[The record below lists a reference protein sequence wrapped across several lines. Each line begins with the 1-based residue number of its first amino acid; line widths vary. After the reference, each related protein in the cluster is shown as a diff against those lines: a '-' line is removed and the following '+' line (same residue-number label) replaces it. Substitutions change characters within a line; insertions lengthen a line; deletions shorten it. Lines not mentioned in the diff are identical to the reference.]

1 MENSK
6 INDFLLDCL
15 VLFTKLY
22 NKPIS
27 RESLIHGIPL
37 DEEIFSINNP
47 KSLFSRIAKRAG
59 YKSTLVKKNLDDIL
73 NVHLPMIIL
82 LKNKHCVILEQ
93 IKNGKAKIIL
103 PEGDGLSEWIKLEDL
118 KKDYLGFGFLL
129 KKEYEYTDK
138 HNTLKIKP
146 KHWFWDTLKLSFP
159 LYRDVI
165 IASILIN
172 LFVLAIPL
180 FTMNVYDRVIPND
193 AQETLWSFTIGII
206 LVLFIDFILKN
217 IRVYLLELAGKK
229 SEVIMSSLIF
239 EKAMNLKMSVYP
251 KSVGSFANNLR
262 SFDVIRNFFTS
273 ATISALVDIP
283 FSILFLLVI
292 WYIAGI
298 LVVVPILFSLLI
310 VLYALIIRKPLE
322 RLMNETHHAHSY
334 KSSILVETLQ
344 NIETVKTHNLE
355 SSQQWKWEEATGNIA
370 EKFLKTKIL
379 SASIP
384 NVTYLMTQ
392 LNTVVTVVA
401 GVYLITSHQ
410 LTMGAL
416 IAAVILGSRTV
427 APMGKVAAL
436 ISQYSDAKVAYEA
449 IENIIKLEKERDK
462 EFLHIE
468 DLKGKIEFKNVY
480 FKYPQNDVY
489 VLEDVSF
496 TINPGEKVAIIGNI
510 GSGKSTLIKLLLK
523 LYEPE
528 KGKILIDN
536 LDISQIDPAFVRSI
550 ISYVPQ
556 DINLFRGDI
565 QENITLG
572 KRYEASKIIEA
583 TKISTSYNF
592 ISKHPMGLEMPIEER
607 GLGLSGGQRQ
617 TVGIARAV
625 LKNGKIFILDE
636 PTSSMDKNTEKE
648 VINNLK
654 NFLKDKTLILIT
666 QNPVLLTLVDRI
678 IVMHEGKK
686 IIDGPKDKVLTEL
699 NKLIRK

>member
-1 MENSK
+1 MENG
-6 INDFLLDCL
+6 IYNDVLLECL
-15 VLFTKLY
+15 VLFARLY

-27 RESLIHGIPL
+27 KESLIHGIPIK
-37 DEEIFSINNP
+37 DEIFSIKNS

-59 YKSTLVKKNLDDIL
+59 FKSTLVKKDLKSIL

-82 LKNKHCVILEQ
+82 LKNKHCVILEK
-93 IKNGKAKIIL
+93 IENNKAKIIL
-103 PEGDGLSEWIKLEDL
+103 PEGDGLSEWIELDKLEE
-118 KKDYLGFGFLL
+118 DYLGFGFLL
-129 KKEYEYTDK
+129 KKEYEYNDE

-146 KHWFWDTLKLSFP
+146 NHWFWDTLKLSFP

-193 AQETLWSFTIGII
+193 AQETLWAFAIGII
-206 LVLFIDFILKN
+206 LVLLIDFILKN

-251 KSVGSFANNLR
+251 KSVGAFANNLR

-273 ATISALVDIP
+273 ATIAALVDIP

-292 WYIAGI
+292 WYIAGV
-298 LVVVPILFSLLI
+298 LVIVPIIFSLLI
-310 VLYALIIRKPLE
+310 IIYALFIRKPLE
-322 RLMNETHHAHSY
+322 KLMHETHHAHSY
-334 KSSILVETLQ
+334 KSSVLVETLQ
-344 NIETVKTHNLE
+344 NIETIKTHNLE
-355 SSQQWKWEEATGNIA
+355 STKQWQWEEATGNIA

-384 NVTYLMTQ
+384 AFTYFMTQ
-392 LNTVVTVVA
+392 MNTVVTVIT
-401 GVYLITSHQ
+401 GVYLVTSHQ
-410 LTMGAL
+410 LTLGAL

-427 APMGKVAAL
+427 APMGQVAAL

-449 IENIIKLEKERDK
+449 IENIIKQEKERDK

-468 DLKGKIEFKNVY
+468 DLKGKIEFKNVS
-480 FKYPQNDVY
+480 FKYPDSDVY
-489 VLEDVSF
+489 VLDNVSF

-510 GSGKSTLIKLLLK
+510 GSGKSTIIKLILK
-523 LYEPE
+523 LYEPQ

-536 LDISQIDPAFVRSI
+536 LDISQIDPAFLRSI

-556 DINLFRGDI
+556 DIHLFRGTI
-565 QENITLG
+565 QDNITLG
-572 KRYEASKIIEA
+572 KKYEASKIINA
-583 TKISTSYNF
+583 AKISTSYDF
-592 ISKHPMGLEMPIEER
+592 ISKHPLGLEMPIEER

-617 TVGIARAV
+617 TIGIARSI

-636 PTSSMDKNTEKE
+636 PTSSMDKNTERR
-648 VINNLK
+648 VIENLRHY
-654 NFLKDKTLILIT
+654 LKDKTLILVT
-666 QNPVLLTLVDRI
+666 QNPTLLTLVDRI

-686 IIDGPKDKVLTEL
+686 IIDGPKDVVLAEL
-699 NKLIRK
+699 NKLSRK